1 MKTINIVG
9 RVGRFNEK
17 PPFTIAD
24 DLKLKFNGL
33 GYGEHYASCKM
44 NGVVVYQTQVKDS
57 ELTIE
62 KSLLAP
68 GQLSIEISS
77 QIRGK
82 EVWRRDVEPLVMQ
95 ALETSYELEPCIT
108 SLERQNTALKEKI
121 AELEQSLGILK
132 EELMGE
138 LTTLKTE
145 LITLVKTSCQDVLFE
160 ANKAADENAEILND
174 KIVEMAGSFDV
185 CFGKILKKKKR

>member
-9 RVGRFNEK
+9 RVGRFSDK

-44 NGVVVYQTQVKDS
+44 NGAVVYQAQVKDS

-121 AELEQSLGILK
+121 AELEQGMNKMENALQGQAHA
-132 EELMGE
+132 
-138 LTTLKTE
+138 
-145 LITLVKTSCQDVLFE
+145 LIE
-160 ANKAADENAEILND
+160 ANKRIEILE
-174 KIVEMAGSFDV
+174 KGSDPLQV
-185 CFGKILKKKKR
+185 